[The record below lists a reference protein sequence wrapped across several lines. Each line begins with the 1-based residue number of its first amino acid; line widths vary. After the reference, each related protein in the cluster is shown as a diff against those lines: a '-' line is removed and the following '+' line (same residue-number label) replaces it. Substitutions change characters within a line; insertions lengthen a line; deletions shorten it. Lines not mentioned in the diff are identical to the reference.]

1 VSELDTDDLAP
12 RSARFSDK
20 NTDDAADGE
29 DLADA
34 IPARGERRKAA
45 DRVEREGLPPGY
57 RMRADAHYVDQ
68 LSARSHDVPMRLV
81 SIEDIDAPDA
91 TEHLDSVTLQPLVQS
106 IAEHGL
112 LQPLLVRRDG
122 GRYRLI
128 AGHNRLVAARAAG
141 VPRLPC
147 LVHTADEAQADAL
160 RRASQVQSRTAND
173 PAPSLAAPSHVDA
186 DVNTSVSEALATIRT
201 SGALLSGDASAM
213 ARRIALDLVQAE
225 AWRAS
230 WQLRAAAILR
240 NTHRWKFRATML
252 SSLLGHV
259 RDGFAAERRLR
270 GIEVKLDV
278 GDWNMAAHLDEEAVV
293 CGLSGAIVATAG
305 VLAGLDDPQ
314 VTLLV
319 RRPDGKALTIEI
331 AQDAIVLDA
340 SVVERFF
347 DPTWSD
353 HPGGR
358 AGGIGAAA
366 ARAVAERHG
375 GAASLIVGLAAGS
388 TVRLTLGRA
397 SPAASR
403 H

>member
-1 VSELDTDDLAP
+1 MSELDTDDLAP
-12 RSARFSDK
+12 RPARFSDK
-20 NTDDAADGE
+20 TSDDVAEGE
-29 DLADA
+29 DVADV
-34 IPARGERRKAA
+34 IPSRAERRKPA

-81 SIEDIDAPDA
+81 PTEDIDAPDA
-91 TEHLDSVTLQPLVQS
+91 AEHLDSAKLQPLVQS

-141 VPRLPC
+141 VPRVPC
-147 LVHTADEAQADAL
+147 LVHAADETQAEAL
-160 RRASQVQSRTAND
+160 FRASQVQVATANV
-173 PAPSLAAPSHVDA
+173 PAPSPAAARQVDA
-186 DVNTSVSEALATIRT
+186 DVNAHISEALATIRT

-240 NTHRWKFRATML
+240 NTHRWNFRSTIL
-252 SSLLGHV
+252 SSVLGRV

-270 GIEVKLDV
+270 GIDLKLDV
-278 GDWNMAAHLDEEAVV
+278 VDWNVAAHLDEEAVV
-293 CGLSGAIVATAG
+293 CGVSGAIVASAG

-314 VTLLV
+314 VMLAV
-319 RRPDGKALTIEI
+319 RRADGKALTVEI
-331 AQDAIVLDA
+331 TQDAVVLDA
-340 SVVERFF
+340 SVVDRFF

-358 AGGIGAAA
+358 AAVIGAAA

-375 GAASLIVGLAAGS
+375 GDASLSVGLGAGS

-397 SPAASR
+397 SPASSR